1 MNKVLS
7 VTVLLSILI
16 MGSCST
22 MSFLPRE
29 GGAAKFNLATVE
41 YVKAQN
47 DAQQAELSHNLS
59 ANIESILD
67 SMLMD
72 DRAALAAFE
81 SQLDSLNSALT
92 AFATKIDSSEI
103 VTEKMLTT
111 MSKELT
117 TVKTNA
123 SSTRMVIRRINDN
136 IDTLPVKALE
146 TFNKAIKSML
156 LKLISLE
163 YKLYLCSP
171 WYFKIPR

>member
-1 MNKVLS
+1 MSKL
-7 VTVLLSILI
+7 VTILILLSGL
-16 MGSCST
+16 MLGSCST

-29 GGAAKFNLATVE
+29 GGAAKFNLATVD

-47 DAQQAELSHNLS
+47 DAQKAELIADLAS
-59 ANIESILD
+59 NIQGILD

-81 SQLDSLNSALT
+81 SQLDSLNEALNV
-92 AFATKIDSSEI
+92 FAVRIDSTELHN
-103 VTEKMLTT
+103 EKMLAT

-146 TFNKAIKSML
+146 TFNKAIND
-156 LKLISLE
+156 
-163 YKLYLCSP
+163 YLN
-171 WYFKIPR
+171 KDKETTTD